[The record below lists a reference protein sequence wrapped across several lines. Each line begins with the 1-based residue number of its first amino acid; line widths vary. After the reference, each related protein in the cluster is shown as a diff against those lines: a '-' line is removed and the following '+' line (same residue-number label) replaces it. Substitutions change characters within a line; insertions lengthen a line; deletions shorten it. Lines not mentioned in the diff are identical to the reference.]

1 MAQSGYYAPFS
12 LSLEEKDKSVRKTAL
27 DMKSLLC
34 ANSKNGIFPEE
45 TDGSN
50 PDYPDVD
57 CNQVYPN
64 LYLGNQ

>member
-1 MAQSGYYAPFS
+1 MASTPFS
-12 LSLEEKDKSVRKTAL
+12 GLTPDEVRIRKTAL

-45 TDGSN
+45 TDGSD

-64 LYLGNQ
+64 LYLGNE